1 MDIVKV
7 LKALSDDSRM
17 KIITA
22 LLSHSSC
29 GKGLARKIG
38 ISEAAISQHIG
49 ILKDAGLLSGEKRGN
64 RMHYSV
70 KAEVLREVSAHL
82 ALMAETTPEEV
93 CMTGKCA
100 CENEK
105 NKKEK

>member
-17 KIITA
+17 KIVT
-22 LLSHSSC
+22 LLLAHSSC

-49 ILKDAGLLSGEKRGN
+49 VLKDAGLLAGEKRGN
-64 RMHYSV
+64 RMHYCV
-70 KAEVLREVSAHL
+70 KTDVLKEVSSCLSIL
-82 ALMAETTPEEV
+82 ADTIPEEV
-93 CMTGKCA
+93 CMTGKCS